1 MQSGSRRHRGEA
13 GGGWFVFPPLLATD
27 GRIHKGDC
35 DMRTGAIFARG
46 SCRALKWLALFGVV
60 FALGAGSAAAQDR
73 ITLSGNT
80 EGTIVDLTLTLASA
94 VTSDTTVTFSV
105 GTTQNPNTPRDETS
119 PPYVMETNEVTFR
132 TGRDTVV
139 VKSGSTTATVSRALD
154 LAEDDD
160 AEDEYFS
167 IEASGSGITNFNS
180 YHMVADPDNQTYPL
194 VLTNGTGT
202 LENPSMAEEHAATP
216 APTLTLT
223 AKPLR
228 SIALTDITFEINPSA
243 PRQYTLGTRSGANL
257 GNSAGDSVTVT
268 ITAGNDGNRYDEYVT
283 VTAYTTPSGG
293 SKEELSSIEIKVEDA
308 HTLPVIVGRWTD
320 STGTD
325 WSSQNPSLDEGDE
338 IYLKLI
344 AAEETTLGGQ
354 IPVLLNEDVSIT
366 LTPGSPGL
374 ANSADYTLAPAG
386 EIEIESGKSE
396 SSPIK
401 LTLAEDADTAAEVLS
416 FDATAAGES
425 ANGTSTETTNQVLSL
440 TINGTDPPAA
450 LTFGSATQ
458 DDISATVGTALT
470 DVALPAASGGT
481 GDISYTTT
489 TLPAGLTFAA
499 ATRTISG
506 TPTGPAGTTA
516 VTYTATD
523 SATPTAASVTLEFD
537 IVVAAAGTTPPTG
550 AAPTF
555 LSASFEPGSGV
566 VTITMSERVWGG
578 GDEVLATH
586 FTIQGDATNA
596 AVSHTVP
603 RAASGASAMFDVT
616 FSNAFSTGQPPTVVY
631 TAPATNVGG
640 HIVDTDNNR
649 LASGTQAAT
658 ETDILPMLP
667 DLATLSQNLRKGVL
681 ITPIQLPEVIGGA
694 AEGSNGTVAYS
705 TGALPEGLSFNAT
718 TRQITGTPTMVT
730 DGAMAI
736 TYIAVDNDANITP
749 STPDTATGSFTLT
762 VQDAPDTPDAPTVQV
777 TPNTSGSLDVTWT
790 APKDNNSPI
799 TDYEVQHRA
808 VGDATWMHTRDLG
821 TRTSRTF
828 PGLTNGTTYEFQVRA
843 RNAIDWSGWSEPAE
857 GVPML
862 SGALPDV
869 PDAPTVTTAKTQ
881 GALDVSWKAP
891 NSNGSN
897 ILDYGLRYRV
907 QGSAD
912 WTVKAAVTGTS
923 TTLSGLPASRRYEVQ
938 VRARNANGS
947 SDWSKSGVGTT
958 AAAPVAPTVR
968 GQITSMKMM
977 SGSSARNLTEVDRI
991 VVGGPDRHGHN
1002 NRYHVR
1008 EGDNDK
1014 WLQVEVQW
1022 THEEIAAIGYSTA
1035 QTVLVEIMADRH
1047 LMPLPIRGVNWV
1059 SWIDDEGDADFPQ
1072 GSTLGRLTAQ
1082 VTVRTPSVGE
1092 VEPYAGSSRHV
1103 KAKKGQ
1109 VRVLLPVDQHEAE
1122 NDAFYIEAT
1131 GGDVDLDATAAM
1143 NLTTP
1148 VVIIE
1153 DLTPQNVTVRRKR
1166 GEPTVIYEGAPSPA
1180 SSTVAGQAFYTVSAS
1195 PPRIDLPLQVRL
1207 DLTDPEGAVRTGDV
1221 SMSHSAVTLNPNLDG
1236 TLNSQNVY
1244 LALPIP
1250 DGNRVDDEYTLQAS
1264 VVDYSLT
1271 SGGEDNTVSPA
1282 SIDITVYDR
1291 HKIPTIHMVN
1301 PAMQSV
1307 AEGDTVDITVT
1318 VNRNPADTVAYN
1330 SEVLRYT
1337 NEELEVTL
1345 SPERSEDFR
1354 ITTNPVKIAEHNR
1367 KAPWTQKA
1375 TFTIEAINDDDVD
1388 MDTVT
1393 FDVEI
1398 AGTVAANGSETREM
1412 EEAAT
1417 VNITDETEKLVWAK
1431 TADEVDAAVDAAIA
1445 NAAGADGLNPRE
1457 VVEILGAE
1465 LFDALPGI
1473 VVDYSAASSDTAVAT
1488 GSGSDRRMITVTPM
1502 AEGMAMVTV
1511 TATATSANGATI
1523 VDQTKPN
1530 VAQIMFSVDVVLQD
1544 LTFTVTGPDEMNLAE
1559 GGMGG
1564 MVKVTTNRPVTENTE
1579 VMLMRDGSSSA
1590 GDTDYEL
1597 NPPLVTIM
1605 AGATEGATMV
1615 TAVEDNMA
1623 EDMEMLTLFLVVDGM
1638 QMTDKSVSF
1647 YIWDAA
1653 VPALPVIA
1661 QLLLAAFLAVGG
1673 YRRYRRR

>member
-1 MQSGSRRHRGEA
+1 
-13 GGGWFVFPPLLATD
+13 
-27 GRIHKGDC
+27 
-35 DMRTGAIFARG
+35 MRTGAIFARG
-46 SCRALKWLALFGVV
+46 SCRALKWMALAGVV
-60 FALGAGSAAAQDR
+60 LALGAGQAAAQ
-73 ITLSGNT
+73 ITVKSPPTKIT
-80 EGTIVDLTLTLASA
+80 EGAETTITVEFAGRIAASSANASEVILRATASGGNGA
-94 VTSDTTVTFSV
+94 VVSGGLMTVPVQANTGTTPKAFTTVTRTFTVTPRHDADAVANAALTVSFSLV
-105 GTTQNPNTPRDETS
+105 TTGDELRLINTANTEAVAAPSNLENIAVDEDETQRYALELLTRDENLEEGKQIEYRVKADPAFTSGSSEVALSMSLTPAQTISGEGVSNNSTKGRATVTLTPTEDSRDINFTVPKDANSEDTQITLTADWGTRLDGGTTSDS
-119 PPYVMETNEVTFR
+119 R
-132 TGRDTVV
+132 TIR
-139 VKSGSTTATVSRALD
+139 
-154 LAEDDD
+154 
-160 AEDEYFS
+160 
-167 IEASGSGITNFNS
+167 
-180 YHMVADPDNQTYPL
+180 DPD
-194 VLTNGTGT
+194 G
-202 LENPSMAEEHAATP
+202 P
-216 APTLTLT
+216 APT
-223 AKPLR
+223 
-228 SIALTDITFEINPSA
+228 
-243 PRQYTLGTRSGANL
+243 
-257 GNSAGDSVTVT
+257 
-268 ITAGNDGNRYDEYVT
+268 
-283 VTAYTTPSGG
+283 
-293 SKEELSSIEIKVEDA
+293 
-308 HTLPVIVGRWTD
+308 
-320 STGTD
+320 
-325 WSSQNPSLDEGDE
+325 
-338 IYLKLI
+338 
-344 AAEETTLGGQ
+344 
-354 IPVLLNEDVSIT
+354 
-366 LTPGSPGL
+366 
-374 ANSADYTLAPAG
+374 
-386 EIEIESGKSE
+386 
-396 SSPIK
+396 
-401 LTLAEDADTAAEVLS
+401 
-416 FDATAAGES
+416 
-425 ANGTSTETTNQVLSL
+425 
-440 TINGTDPPAA
+440 A

-470 DVALPAASGGT
+470 AVALPAASGGT

-523 SATPTAASVTLEFD
+523 SATPTAASVTLDFD
-537 IVVAAAGTTPPTG
+537 IVVAPAGTTPPTG
-550 AAPTF
+550 AGPTF
-555 LSASFEPGSGV
+555 LSASFEPGSAV
-566 VTITMSERVWGG
+566 VTIAMSEAVWGG
-578 GDEVLATH
+578 GNTVRATD
-586 FTIQGDATNA
+586 FTIQGAAANA

-603 RAASGASAMFDVT
+603 MAAPGAAMFDVT

-631 TAPATNVGG
+631 TAPATDVGG
-640 HIVDTDNNR
+640 HIVNRGGAR

-658 ETDILPMLP
+658 ELDILPMLP
-667 DLATLSQNLRKGVL
+667 DLAEHTQDLRKGVM
-681 ITPIQLPEVIGGA
+681 IAPIQLPEVTGGA
-694 AEGSNGTVAYS
+694 AMGSNGTVAYS

-718 TRQITGTPTMVT
+718 TRQITGTPTVVT

-736 TYIAVDNDANITP
+736 TYIAVDNDANVTP
-749 STPDTATGSFTLT
+749 STPDTVTGSFTLT

-777 TPNTSGSLDVTWT
+777 TPNTSGSLNVTWT
-790 APKDNNSPI
+790 APGHNNSPI
-799 TDYEVQHRA
+799 TDYELQHRA
-808 VGDATWMHTRDLG
+808 MGDATWMHTRNLG
-821 TRTSRTF
+821 TRTSQTF
-828 PGLTNGTTYEFQVRA
+828 GGLTNGTTYEFQVRA
-843 RNAIDWSGWSEPAE
+843 RNAIDWSGWSDIAT

-869 PDAPTVTTAKTQ
+869 PDAPTVTTGKTQ
-881 GALDVSWKAP
+881 GTLDVSWKAP
-891 NSNGSN
+891 NSNGSS

-907 QGSAD
+907 RGSAD

-923 TTLSGLPASRRYEVQ
+923 TTLSGLPASTTYEVQ

-947 SDWSKSGVGTT
+947 SDWSKSGTGRT
-958 AAAPVAPTVR
+958 AAAPSKPTVR

-977 SGSSARNLTEVDRI
+977 SGSSSRSLTEVDRI

-1047 LMPLPIRGVNWV
+1047 LMHLPIRGVNWV
-1059 SWIDDEGDADFPQ
+1059 SWIDEEGDADFPQ

-1082 VTVRTPSVGE
+1082 VTVRTPSAGE
-1092 VEPYAGSSRHV
+1092 VAPYAGSSRHV
-1103 KAKKGQ
+1103 KAKKGE

-1131 GGDVDLDATAAM
+1131 GGDVDLGATAAV

-1166 GEPTVIYEGAPSPA
+1166 GEPAVIYEGAPSPA

-1307 AEGDTVDITVT
+1307 AEGDTVDIAVT
-1318 VNRNPADTVAYN
+1318 VNRNPADTIAYN
-1330 SEVLRYT
+1330 SELRQYT
-1337 NEELEVTL
+1337 SEELTVTL

-1354 ITTNPVKIAEHNR
+1354 ITTNPVKIAKHNGR
-1367 KAPWTQKA
+1367 SPWTQKA

-1445 NAAGADGLNPRE
+1445 NAAGAGGLNPGE

-1473 VVDYSAASSDTAVAT
+1473 VVDYSGASSDTAVAT